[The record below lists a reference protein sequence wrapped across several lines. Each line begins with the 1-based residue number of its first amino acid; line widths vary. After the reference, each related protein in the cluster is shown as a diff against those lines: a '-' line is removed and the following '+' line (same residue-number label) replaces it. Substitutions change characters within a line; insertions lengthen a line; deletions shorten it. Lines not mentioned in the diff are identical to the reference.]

1 MKKLLLLLF
10 LIPLFSFAQTW
21 TSSEGGS
28 VFDGKYKTSSVRG
41 KGDNFPYNKPVL
53 VINKFKNEFPNFY
66 ISGGGYFQENSNI
79 EVLWVFDNEPN
90 TIYSTYSWSISD
102 DGKILFFSQFN
113 NPDGLGKLKPIDFI
127 EKLMLA
133 NKVSVRMS
141 DKYGSNDIVFSLS
154 GSTKAINF
162 VLPKEERDSL
172 KDAAEISR
180 ESAVRAV
187 AEKEKKQ
194 IEKEKKKLEK
204 QQIFDNLVKSANY
217 EKIGKISI
225 STLKSQF
232 KKDLGLEYYSSF
244 ATGKDYKSI
253 IVKKGLRQ
261 DMFEFGYVDVYYV
274 LGDGSEEKISG
285 TWNVDLDAP
294 VFARNKAK
302 VKEQNEI
309 AEKLVS
315 KLNLD
320 KLKKHYKEV
329 IIKKV
334 ERTYD
339 PKFEIKNIVGI
350 NMTFSNFQYKAVWDS
365 EVTLFL
371 DNMEKVTFK
380 SYISDLK
387 LSKKELK
394 NLGITLNQPFK
405 VFSK

>member
-1 MKKLLLLLF
+1 MKKLLLF

-53 VINKFKNEFPNFY
+53 VINKFENEFPNFY

-79 EVLWVFDNEPN
+79 EVLWVFDNEPD

-133 NKVSVRMS
+133 NKVSVRMK

-172 KDAAEISR
+172 KDSAEISR
-180 ESAVRAV
+180 ESAVRAL

-194 IEKEKKKLEK
+194 VEEEKKKLEK

-217 EKIGKISI
+217 EKLTESSI
-225 STLKSQF
+225 SSLKLQF
-232 KKDLGLEYYSSF
+232 KKDLGLAYYSSL

-253 IVKKGLRQ
+253 TVKKGI
-261 DMFEFGYVDVYYV
+261 FSESIFKFGYVEVHYV
-274 LGDGSEEKISG
+274 LGDGTEEKIPGSF
-285 TWNVDLDAP
+285 TVDLDAP

-350 NMTFSNFQYKAVWDS
+350 NMTFSNFQYRAVWDS

-371 DNMEKVTFK
+371 DNMEKLTFK